1 MTNAAI
7 GLGTGQLTVSNFNFV
22 TTGAISIKLGLGIT
36 SNYVLKEDTDRIL
49 LEQPGSGKLELED

>member
-1 MTNAAI
+1 
-7 GLGTGQLTVSNFNFV
+7 V